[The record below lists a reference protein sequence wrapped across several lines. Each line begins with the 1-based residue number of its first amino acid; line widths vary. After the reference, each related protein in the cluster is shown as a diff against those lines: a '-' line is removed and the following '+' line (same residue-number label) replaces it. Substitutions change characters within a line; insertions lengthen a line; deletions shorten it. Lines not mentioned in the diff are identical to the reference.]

1 MPENYPDVKDQQ
13 LIKALFSLKSE
24 AEIRNF
30 LRDIFTLSE
39 IKEAANRFEMA
50 KLLWKGK
57 KSYLEIASET
67 KASTTTV
74 TRVAEW
80 LFKKGLNGYQI
91 ALSRLFPK
99 K

>member
-1 MPENYPDVKDQQ
+1 MSENYPDKKDLQ
-13 LIKALFSLKSE
+13 LIKALASLKNE
-24 AEIRNF
+24 VEIKNF

-50 KLLWKGK
+50 KLLWTTK
-57 KSYLEIASET
+57 KSYLDIAAAT

-80 LFKKGLNGYQI
+80 LYKKGLKGYQT
-91 ALSRLFPK
+91 ALNRLFPK
-99 K
+99 D